1 MSLLRL
7 ITLPYVRK
15 HSLRCLLTLVGI
27 MLGVAVFVAMH
38 TANQSVLEGFRNT
51 VVRIAGRAQLQVSAG
66 EAGFEEELLDRVRN
80 TPGVERAAPVI
91 EAVVETGLHGEGNL
105 LILAVDMVGETGLR
119 DYTLESGGQ
128 EVVDDPLVFLAQ
140 PDSLILTHDF
150 AERNGLRSNSKLLMQ
165 TMDGKKEFTVRGLLR
180 PSGMTAAYGGNL
192 AIMDIYAA
200 QKVFGRGR
208 RFDRIDVVVAE
219 GAGVERTQEA
229 LRRVLGP
236 ALSVELPKRRGQSFE
251 ALLAGYSAVVNT
263 MSVFALFIGMFVVYN
278 SFAVAVT
285 QRRTEI
291 GTLRAL
297 GASRDQVR
305 NLFLLESAVAGVL
318 GAAGGVWIGLAM
330 ARLLTGITTSVATA
344 VSGIEQNPEK
354 TVISGG
360 LLVSAAAMGLITTIV
375 AAWIPARSAARVEPV
390 LALQKGR
397 QQSISSGENRLRG
410 RIALATMAVSAGCFF
425 WGSDPLL
432 YAGFALLAVTA
443 VLLAP
448 ALSYWLA
455 RALRAPL
462 RLVLPVEGMLA
473 ADSLLQAPRRTAA
486 TVAALML
493 SLALVVAIAGAAR
506 ATVASIEEWTD
517 TSFNADLLLLTSD
530 SLSSRSFHFPASMQ
544 AQLEAMPGIDEVQ
557 PVRSV
562 RFPVHGWPVMIIGLK
577 MEEAARRNP
586 SRHVVAGNFQDMH
599 RRAAVGKGLIVS
611 ENLALLQKV
620 KLGDVL
626 DLAAPAGTLRLPVVG
641 VFRDFSNQTGSIY
654 MDLAVFRRYW
664 QDDSLDMLHV
674 YLRRGVDPVEAK
686 SRILARFESQ
696 RRLFVFLNGDVR
708 RFVLNVGNQ
717 WFGLTY
723 VQIGVAVLVAVLGIV
738 NALTVSIIDRRRELA
753 ILRAVGG
760 LRNQIRRTLWLE
772 AMVMALIGVVLGLS
786 LGGISLFYQLE
797 TLRRSILATPLD
809 YVFPTSIALALFPT
823 MLLVAFL
830 SALAPAE
837 SALRGSLV
845 KALEYE

>member
-38 TANQSVLEGFRNT
+38 TANQSVLAGFRNT

-66 EAGFEEELLDRVRN
+66 EAGFEEEVLDRVRN

-91 EAVVETGLHGEGNL
+91 EAVVQTGLQGEGNL
-105 LILAVDMVGETGLR
+105 LILAVDMVGDAGLR

-140 PDSLILTHDF
+140 PDSLILTRDF
-150 AERNGLRSNSKLLMQ
+150 AERNRLQSNSKLLMQ
-165 TMDGKKEFTVRGLLR
+165 TMEGQKEFTVRGLLR
-180 PSGMTAAYGGNL
+180 PSGMTSAYGGNL

-200 QKVFGRGR
+200 QQVFGRGH

-219 GAGVERTQEA
+219 AAGVERTQES

-236 ALSVELPKRRGQSFE
+236 ALSVELPDRRGQNFE

-297 GASRDQVR
+297 GASRDQIR

-318 GAAGGVWIGLAM
+318 GAAGGVWIGLGM
-330 ARLLTGITTSVATA
+330 ARLLTGITTGVATA

-360 LLVSAAAMGLITTIV
+360 LLVAAAAMGLITTMV
-375 AAWIPARSAARVEPV
+375 AAWIPARSAAQAEPV

-397 QQSISSGENRLRG
+397 QQSISSGENRLRS
-410 RIALATMAVSAGCFF
+410 RIAMATGAVSAVCFF
-425 WGSDPLL
+425 WGSDALL
-432 YAGFALLAVTA
+432 YAGFGLVAVTA

-448 ALSYWLA
+448 ALSYRLA
-455 RALRAPL
+455 RVLRVPL
-462 RLVLPVEGMLA
+462 RFVRPVEGMLA
-473 ADSLLQAPRRTAA
+473 ADSLLQAPRRTSA

-493 SLALVVAIAGAAR
+493 SLAVAVAMAGAAQ
-506 ATVASIEEWTD
+506 ATIVSIKEWTD
-517 TSFNADLLLLTSD
+517 TAFNADLLVLTSD

-562 RFPVHGWPVMIIGLK
+562 RFPVHGSPVMIIGLK
-577 MEEAARRNP
+577 IEEAARRTP
-586 SRHVVAGNFQDMH
+586 SRHVVAGDFQDMH
-599 RRAAVGKGLIVS
+599 RRAAEGQGLIVS
-611 ENLALLQKV
+611 ENLALLQKM

-626 DLAAPAGTLRLPVVG
+626 ELAAPAGTLRLPVVG

-664 QDDSLDMLHV
+664 KDDSLDMLHV
-674 YLRRGVDPVEAK
+674 YLRPGVDPVEAK

-696 RRLFVFLNGDVR
+696 RRLFVYLNGDVR

-723 VQIGVAVLVAVLGIV
+723 MQIGVAVLVAVLGIV
-738 NALTVSIIDRRRELA
+738 NTLTVSILDRRRELG

-760 LRNQIRRTLWLE
+760 MRNQIRGTLWLE
-772 AMVMALIGVVLGLS
+772 AMTMAFMGVVLGLS

-797 TLRRSILATPLD
+797 TLRRSILATPLG
-809 YVFPTSIALALFPT
+809 YIFPTSLALALFPI

-837 SALRGSLV
+837 AALRGSLV